1 MLLNDTVVSDS
12 SFVLQSVVDST
23 VRWGKP
29 PRQHK
34 VKVKDFVVLPG
45 DDARR
50 GGAVWV
56 FDSALLNFSKTTPSR
71 TSTEVDLLEF
81 RIGAKPPEHRINQQ
95 KCQDR

>member
-1 MLLNDTVVSDS
+1 MLLNDTVVSDPP
-12 SFVLQSVVDST
+12 FVLQSVVDST

-34 VKVKDFVVLPG
+34 VKVKDFVVLPCNYT
-45 DDARR
+45 RR

-56 FDSALLNFSKTTPSR
+56 FDVALLSFSKTAPSG

-81 RIGAKPPEHRINQQ
+81 GIGVQFPEHPIEEQ